1 MDILLGTAMFCIPPL
16 FALVIHNYLRH
27 GEMTGKRKVIFYAA
41 YFVIIN
47 LFSLGVSYLRGVRGI
62 RFADMTMTYRIK
74 YISMGAVCG
83 FIFPFPVCLLTE
95 DIITFGGIK
104 RYSVRFINDVRK
116 YFPYAVR
123 SARADLRSEVS
134 NSYLDWLWWL
144 IEPFCMM
151 LIYTMIFGVVFHASE
166 QYFPVFIFIGITMW
180 GFFSRSVSG
189 SVNTVRGSKGIITKI
204 YMPKYILLLSKM
216 FVNGFKMMVS
226 FGVVLVM
233 MLVFRVPVTWRIL
246 YAVPI
251 IAVLFLF
258 TFGVGTIMMHYGVY
272 VSDLGY
278 ITGIVLSMLMYFTG
292 TFYDVAKRIPDPFGD
307 LIAKLNPVASLISA
321 MRDVLLY
328 ETTPAVGMLFLWG
341 GLSVILIALG
351 AFTIY
356 SNENAYVKII

>member
-1 MDILLGTAMFCIPPL
+1 
-16 FALVIHNYLRH
+16 
-27 GEMTGKRKVIFYAA
+27 
-41 YFVIIN
+41 
-47 LFSLGVSYLRGVRGI
+47 
-62 RFADMTMTYRIK
+62 
-74 YISMGAVCG
+74 
-83 FIFPFPVCLLTE
+83 
-95 DIITFGGIK
+95 
-104 RYSVRFINDVRK
+104 
-116 YFPYAVR
+116 
-123 SARADLRSEVS
+123 
-134 NSYLDWLWWL
+134 
-144 IEPFCMM
+144 M

-307 LIAKLNPVASLISA
+307 LIAKLNPVAFLISA